1 MTVEVFF
8 QLFGSHILFIIGL
21 AVFLAL
27 AVPLFKLIYRIYRRH
42 YFRLPTFDNYKKEYP
57 KSVINGKVKCH
68 SCGGTHIQFKGLA
81 HATDRRKTHLCVTCG
96 LPLYRSRH

>member
-8 QLFGSHILFIIGL
+8 QLFGSQILFIIGL

-27 AVPLFKLIYRIYRRH
+27 AVPLCKLIYRIYRRQ
-42 YFRLPTFDNYKKEYP
+42 YFRLPTFDDYKKEHP
-57 KSVINGKVKCH
+57 NSVSNGKIKCH